1 MYSIVQLVEAAI
13 CSGRVRDCKVPT
25 SNMQRNTTGKDGKSG
40 DIDTISRVRWFVSLH
55 EGADVR
61 EQRNGHNAGCPPS
74 VKG

>member
-1 MYSIVQLVEAAI
+1 
-13 CSGRVRDCKVPT
+13 
-25 SNMQRNTTGKDGKSG
+25 MQRNTTGKDGKSG
-40 DIDTISRVRWFVSLH
+40 DIDIISRVRWLVSLH